1 MNIIAEKDIFNTNFK
16 NNIGNRTNKSYI
28 NNLLHFAL
36 DNNYLSKNE
45 IENNI
50 LDFQKAIEKYIRST
64 EDNKDVSSIKDKR
77 IKTSKDIMY
86 AVENNL
92 LTMEPYDSLS
102 SLLGDK
108 EKLINDSVNY
118 YSNKKKE
125 LLDKIEQIKK
135 LTFLEYQS
143 NRRYSEQLELLKY
156 FVSERIPFKGL
167 IYGPM
172 IQGQIEVLTNES
184 YLNLFEKYIDSFLKE
199 ANIISKFND
208 ESRKYILRMHNK
220 NDRDVLSDQQLDN
233 ICYTVLTNYVL
244 LSVYSNN
251 PEKLVV
257 TKENFNILK
266 NELLFGT
273 IDAKELEEYI
283 LNGPIKFTKDEF
295 EYIKE
300 SYIELSVDENRK
312 AYKTLFIHMAI

>member
-1 MNIIAEKDIFNTNFK
+1 MNVIAEKDIFNTNFK
-16 NNIGNRTNKSYI
+16 NSIGNRVNKSYI

-36 DNNYLSKNE
+36 DNEYISEDIVESNIIEFQNE
-45 IENNI
+45 I
-50 LDFQKAIEKYIRST
+50 AKYIRST

-118 YSNKKKE
+118 YSNKKKK
-125 LLDKIEQIKK
+125 LLDKIEKIKK

-156 FVSERIPFKGL
+156 FVNERITFTGL
-167 IYGPM
+167 IYSPM
-172 IQGQIEVLTNES
+172 IQGKVETLSNES
-184 YLNLFEKYIDSFLKE
+184 YINLFEKYIDYFLKE
-199 ANIISKFND
+199 ANIISKFD
-208 ESRKYILRMHNK
+208 EEARKYILRMYTK
-220 NDRDVLSDQQLDN
+220 NEGNVLSDQILDN
-233 ICYTVLTNYVL
+233 ICYTILTNYVL

-257 TKENFNILK
+257 TKENFEILK
-266 NELLFGT
+266 KELLFGT
-273 IDAKELEEYI
+273 IDEKELEGYI
-283 LNGPIKFTKDEF
+283 LNGPIKFSKEEL

-300 SYIELSVDENRK
+300 AYIESSIDEDRK